1 MSRKP
6 EGVSPRHKRGCPN
19 TGRMEWGCGCP
30 PAYQAQVW
38 DRRTRKRGMTR
49 TFTSEK
55 TTRPLEA
62 AIAWRDDQRAAIKAR
77 TATGS
82 CPTVRVAAL
91 ELIEGLKAGTVLNKS
106 KEPYKPSVIRGYE
119 SSLLGHIVPAW
130 GPARLDELTVEDIEA
145 QANRWI
151 AKGLSPS
158 AVRNRLMPLRAV
170 YRRAQRFDQVRS
182 SPLDTAEL
190 PAVRDL
196 KQRRYCS
203 ATEVAALLNACPA
216 GDRALWATA
225 FYTGLRRGE
234 LQALEVAHVDLDA
247 AEIRVEWGWD
257 RKEGRVK
264 PKSRAGIRTV
274 PIAKTLRPFLAEHLL
289 QLSWRQGL
297 IFGRKRD
304 VPFVPERPGRE
315 AKDGVGGGEAQAGV
329 VARLSPHVRVFDDR
343 CGDAE
348 HEGFERGYGPRLG
361 FDHLGPLRKPPPRS
375 VG

>member
-1 MSRKP
+1 
-6 EGVSPRHKRGCPN
+6 
-19 TGRMEWGCGCP
+19 
-30 PAYQAQVW
+30 
-38 DRRTRKRGMTR
+38 
-49 TFTSEK
+49 
-55 TTRPLEA
+55 
-62 AIAWRDDQRAAIKAR
+62 
-77 TATGS
+77 
-82 CPTVRVAAL
+82 
-91 ELIEGLKAGTVLNKS
+91 
-106 KEPYKPSVIRGYE
+106 
-119 SSLLGHIVPAW
+119 
-130 GPARLDELTVEDIEA
+130 
-145 QANRWI
+145 
-151 AKGLSPS
+151 
-158 AVRNRLMPLRAV
+158 MPLRAV

-304 VPFVPERPGRE
+304 VPFVPERPGRD
-315 AKDGVGGGEAQAGV
+315 AKDAWEAAKLRPVSLHDCRHTFASLMIAAGMQNMKALSV
-329 VARLSPHVRVFDDR
+329 VMGHASVSITWDRYGSLLPGQSADAADRLDAYLDR
-343 CGDAE
+343 E
-348 HEGFERGYGPRLG
+348 QERATL
-361 FDHLGPLRKPPPRS
+361 
-375 VG
+375 